1 MTIGPTTAV
10 EFLVMAS
17 NTSSVHQLLAHGFVS
32 ITPATLRRFDSIAS
46 EAHFSII
53 NNSPDIKIPQE
64 FADIPL

>member
-17 NTSSVHQLLAHGFVS
+17 NTSSGHQVLAHGCVS
-32 ITPATLRRFDSIAS
+32 IAPATLRRFDSIAS
-46 EAHFSII
+46 EVQVSII
-53 NNSPDIKIPQE
+53 NKSPDSKIPQE